1 MDLQPASAMKPL
13 RNGGEAAMS
22 GATGIVLAAVLAPH
36 AVMEHPRAVYIKGA
50 ELMFAALVVLLAYRL
65 YMACVAVGDGG
76 IDVVNPFH
84 RTHLDWSEI
93 RNFRIGRYGTWTV
106 VAQAVLRDGKTIPL
120 LGLRAAITGRRS
132 RGRVEAAVTEL
143 ERLRSLR
150 S

>member
-1 MDLQPASAMKPL
+1 MKPL

-84 RTHLDWSEI
+84 RTHLDWPEI

-106 VAQAVLRDGKTIPL
+106 VAKLFSEMARPSHCSD
-120 LGLRAAITGRRS
+120 
-132 RGRVEAAVTEL
+132 
-143 ERLRSLR
+143 
-150 S
+150 